1 MILYFLIIILIIYA
15 FFTISEKKLI
25 GGNNFIK
32 KICDY
37 QLTDTKLENKNYIG
51 KITGNIADFRDF
63 SNNFYCKQPLRI

>member
-15 FFTISEKKLI
+15 FFTNSKKSII
-25 GGNNFIK
+25 GGNYFIK

-37 QLTDTKLENKNYIG
+37 QLPETKLENKNYIG